1 MVVFNAGRPV
11 RCEAVLPAHPHGTTP
26 AGRACRGQFNAGRRG
41 EDAET
46 VVRHR
51 RAALEVK
58 QRGVP
63 GVADLAGEQADAI
76 SFCLGR
82 EQWIDKAETRVAEVC
97 PITLSFQAK
106 NPLTGLPTVAELA
119 AHHASGPIAAAVS
132 EVYASRIKE
141 TQTAMALAPAAIAAD
156 VKAAPVVDWCEH
168 RGPLVDRPRRRS
180 GCGGGSRRHAQ
191 CHQTNCTQQKL
202 LHHHSPV
209 SRSFAISRSGVLQ
222 AVSSRAHPISEST
235 VTDSKGNTV
244 AQKPRTAT
252 CVVSGTGGSIPI
264 QDSVAIR

>member
-1 MVVFNAGRPV
+1 MVVFNTGRPV

-26 AGRACRGQFNAGRRG
+26 AGRACRERYSAGKRV

-63 GVADLAGEQADAI
+63 GVPNLAGKKADPI
-76 SFCLGR
+76 SACVGR
-82 EQWIDKAETRVAEVC
+82 EVWIEKADTRVAEVC

-141 TQTAMALAPAAIAAD
+141 IQTAMALAPAAIAAD
-156 VKAAPVVDWCEH
+156 VKAAPVVDRCDH
-168 RGPLVDRPRRRS
+168 RGRLVDRPCRKI

-209 SRSFAISRSGVLQ
+209 SRSFAISRSGVLR

-235 VTDSKGNTV
+235 IIDSCGK
-244 AQKPRTAT
+244 A
-252 CVVSGTGGSIPI
+252 VSQMQHLAFICGGG
-264 QDSVAIR
+264 R